1 MEYSKV
7 MNPNI
12 LVPPKP
18 IDYIFSNSF
27 TKPTLRNIQEHLL
40 YIYEKCP
47 VCNKSQNV
55 LYGYQHR
62 VCLACLVKYYIYDG
76 SQNRI
81 LIGNLGIAG
90 GIQVFQLLEDNSGNL
105 TKHEE
110 TYSQTRECYING
122 IKCVASECKY
132 GGIIIQG

>member
-1 MEYSKV
+1 MDSS
-7 MNPNI
+7 NNI
-12 LVPPKP
+12 TTV
-18 IDYIFSNSF
+18 FTTSF

-62 VCLACLVKYYIYDG
+62 VCANCLTKYYVYDG

-90 GIQVFQLLEDNSGNL
+90 GIQVFKLLEDNSGNL

-110 TYSQTRECYING
+110 TYSQMRECYING
-122 IKCVASECKY
+122 IKCRAQECKY
-132 GGIIIQG
+132 GGIILQG

>member
-1 MEYSKV
+1 MENAVKIVIS
-7 MNPNI
+7 
-12 LVPPKP
+12 LPKP

-90 GIQVFQLLEDNSGNL
+90 GIQVFQLLEDNSGNNCKIEL
-105 TKHEE
+105 PYFPVIK
-110 TYSQTRECYING
+110 CYING
-122 IKCVASECKY
+122 IHVFAKECVY
-132 GGIIIQG
+132 GGIIIQKI